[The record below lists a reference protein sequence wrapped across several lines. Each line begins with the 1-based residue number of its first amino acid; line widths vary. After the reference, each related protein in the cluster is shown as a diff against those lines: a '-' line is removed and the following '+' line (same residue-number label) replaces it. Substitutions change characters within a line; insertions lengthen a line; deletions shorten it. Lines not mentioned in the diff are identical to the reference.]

1 MSGDAVV
8 VMAVGSLVAASC
20 ALVGSFL
27 VLRKLA
33 MLSDAISHA
42 VLPGIVVAF
51 LLTGSRSSWP
61 MFVGAV
67 LVGALTAFSAQFLAR
82 RGVQGDAA
90 IGVTFTSLF
99 AIGVVLVSIYGHQV
113 DLDLDCVLYGEI
125 AYAPFDT
132 VVWGETNLGARALW
146 VNGGLLLL
154 NLLIILGLY
163 KQFKLCSFDPELA
176 ASVGIPV
183 AAMHYL
189 LMGLVATTTV
199 GAFESVGAIL
209 VVAMLVV
216 PGATAYLLT
225 DRLSRLLPL
234 AVAIGVA
241 SALLGYQ
248 IARALDGSIA
258 GAMAMVTGGFFL
270 LAFLFAPRQGV
281 AAKFLA
287 RRQTRRRVAEE
298 DLLLWAGRRREAGA
312 AGFTV
317 PDVPVMA
324 GAGGAAATL
333 ARLGRL
339 GFVGERNGEWAL
351 TEAGFGQS
359 LELLRRHRLYESF
372 LGELGYDPDHV
383 HDPTDRVEHWIPK
396 DVTAAVEEAARFP
409 ERDPHDRPIP
419 QPAAGS
425 GGESAGDEPPAEPG
439 ASDPDS
445 R

>member
-1 MSGDAVV
+1 MIADAFV
-8 VMAVGSLVAASC
+8 VMAVGALVAASC

-67 LVGALTAFSAQFLAR
+67 LVGALTAFSVQFLAR

-99 AIGVVLVSIYGHQV
+99 AIGVVLVSVYGSQV

-132 VVWGETNLGARALW
+132 ISWGDVNLGARALW

-154 NLLIILGLY
+154 NLVVILGLY

-183 AAMHYL
+183 AVMHYL

-216 PGATAYLLT
+216 PGATAFLLT
-225 DRLSRLLPL
+225 DRLSRMLPL

-241 SALLGYQ
+241 SALIGYQ

-281 AAKFLA
+281 VAKFA
-287 RRQTRRRVAEE
+287 SRRQTRRRVAEE
-298 DLLLWAGRRREAGA
+298 DLLLWAGRRREAGTA
-312 AGFTV
+312 AGFAAA
-317 PDVPVMA
+317 DVPVMA

-333 ARLGRL
+333 GRLGRL
-339 GFVGERNGEWAL
+339 GFVGQRNGEWAL
-351 TEAGFGQS
+351 TDAGFRQS

-372 LGELGYDPDHV
+372 LGGLGYEPDHV

-419 QPAAGS
+419 QPAAESGPPA
-425 GGESAGDEPPAEPG
+425 GGESESG